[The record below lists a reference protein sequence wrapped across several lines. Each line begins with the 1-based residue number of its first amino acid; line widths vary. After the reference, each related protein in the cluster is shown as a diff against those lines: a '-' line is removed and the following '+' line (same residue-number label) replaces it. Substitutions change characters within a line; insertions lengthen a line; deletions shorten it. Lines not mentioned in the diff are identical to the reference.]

1 MSIDYQKWTELA
13 LENKPFPKEDALAIL
28 SNPDVDI
35 LKLTS
40 AAGEV
45 RLKHFGKKVK
55 VHQINNIQNGYCPE
69 DCGYCGQSK
78 DSEADIN
85 QYKMKSEDDIVA
97 EAYEAKQK
105 GVYRYCMVS
114 SGRGPNDKKA
124 DELTRII
131 KRINEEVGIKTC
143 LSAGLVSDDQAK
155 MFKAAGLDRLNHNL
169 NTSEKHTPNIVST
182 HTYQDRIDT
191 LNAAKKAG
199 LDNCAGMIVGMGE
212 TDEDI
217 LDVAYE
223 LKKREVPSIPI
234 NFLVPIEGNKLFDFD
249 QLNPERCLKILAV
262 FRFVNPDAEL
272 RMGGGREGH
281 LRGLQSLALY
291 IANSLFIEGYL
302 VTRGDKKHKAFR
314 MIEDA
319 GFEIDGINL
328 EAASESSSSRFA
340 IDENPD
346 IMNPKTAQAALGKT
360 SCSAQGSC
368 S

>member
-1 MSIDYQKWTELA
+1 MSIDYQKWTEQA
-13 LENKPFPKEDALAIL
+13 LENKPLSREDALTILTDPAI
-28 SNPDVDI
+28 DI

-45 RLKHFGKKVK
+45 RLKNFGKKVK

-85 QYKMKSEDDIVA
+85 QYKMKTEDDIVA
-97 EAYEAKQK
+97 EAREAKAK

-124 DELTRII
+124 DELSRII
-131 KRINEEVGIKTC
+131 KRITDEVGIKTC
-143 LSAGLVSDDQAK
+143 LSVGLVDDDQAK
-155 MFKAAGLDRLNHNL
+155 QFKEAGLDRLNHNL
-169 NTSEKHTPNIVST
+169 NTSENHTPNIVST

-199 LDNCAGMIVGMGE
+199 LDNCAGMIVGLGE
-212 TDEDI
+212 TDDDV

-223 LKKREVPSIPI
+223 LRKREVPSIPI

-249 QLNPERCLKILAV
+249 QLNPEKCLKILCV
-262 FRFVNPDAEL
+262 FRLINPNAEL

-291 IANSLFIEGYL
+291 VANSLFIEGYL

-319 GFEIDGINL
+319 GFEIDGINID
-328 EAASESSSSRFA
+328 ADAESSADRFA

-346 IMNPKTAQAALGKT
+346 IMNPKTANVAAGRP
-360 SCSAQGSC
+360 CSGAGTC

>member
-13 LENKPFPKEDALAIL
+13 LENKPFPREDALSIL
-28 SNPDVDI
+28 ASPEIDI

-45 RLKHFGKKVK
+45 RLKNFGKKVK

-97 EAYEAKQK
+97 EAHEAKKK

-114 SGRGPNDKKA
+114 SGRGPNDKRTE
-124 DELTRII
+124 DLTRVIQ
-131 KRINEEVGIKTC
+131 RITDEVGIKTC
-143 LSAGLVSDDQAK
+143 LSVGLVDDEQAK
-155 MFKAAGLDRLNHNL
+155 KFKAAGLDRLNHNL

-182 HTYQDRIDT
+182 HTYEDRINT
-191 LNAAKKAG
+191 LNAAKNAG

-212 TDEDI
+212 TDDDI

-223 LKKREVPSIPI
+223 LRKREVPSIPI

-249 QLNPERCLKILAV
+249 QLNPERCLKILCV
-262 FRFVNPDAEL
+262 FRLINPNAEL

-291 IANSLFIEGYL
+291 VANSLFIEGYL
-302 VTRGDKKHKAFR
+302 VTRGDRKHKAFR

-328 EAASESSSSRFA
+328 ESLEESSADRFA

-346 IMNPKTAQAALGKT
+346 IMNPKTAQAAAGRP
-360 SCSAQGSC
+360 CSASGSC